1 MLQDA
6 AYWNAVAVTSRYSE
20 SNSLELDVL
29 TKLVLVVRLVLIE
42 ERNDAVEVSELSGPQ
57 SRVVGHRGVELLIGV
72 YPSASRNEC
81 SLHR

>member
-6 AYWNAVAVTSRYSE
+6 AYWSAVAVTSRYSE

-42 ERNDAVEVSELSGPQ
+42 ERNDAVEVSELS
-57 SRVVGHRGVELLIGV
+57 
-72 YPSASRNEC
+72 
-81 SLHR
+81 